1 MFKYHF
7 YYSERQ
13 KRVMASLGHDGKSF
27 IVLSTGM
34 EVEYTQMC
42 SFPDSKCNWE
52 DARLVYA
59 SDTKPEITHV
69 WGEAEKEEWNELC
82 KEYESAMEEAFGP
95 AEMWDDLDEPDDT
108 AAFEA
113 YEREAN
119 EAWNEWM
126 DNRPFPDIDN
136 LTPDMDEDIPEE
148 HLKELRKIE
157 EPYLRGKD
165 FNQDT

>member
-1 MFKYHF
+1 MFKYRF

-27 IVLSTGM
+27 IVLSTSM

-69 WGEAEKEEWNELC
+69 WGDAEKEEWDELC
-82 KEYESAMEEAFGP
+82 KEYDSAMEEAFGP
-95 AEMWDDLDEPDDT
+95 AEMWDDLDDPLEEEAYNR
-108 AAFEA
+108 AADEA
-113 YEREAN
+113 YEQFN
-119 EAWNEWM
+119 
-126 DNRPFPDIDN
+126 
-136 LTPDMDEDIPEE
+136 
-148 HLKELRKIE
+148 KELEAQLARDE
-157 EPYLRGKD
+157 EEADHL
-165 FNQDT
+165 FFQDI